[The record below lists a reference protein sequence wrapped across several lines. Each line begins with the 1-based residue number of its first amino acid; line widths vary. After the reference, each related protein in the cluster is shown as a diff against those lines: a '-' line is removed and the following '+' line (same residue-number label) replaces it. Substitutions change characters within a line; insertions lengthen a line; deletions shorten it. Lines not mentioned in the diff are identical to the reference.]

1 MKKKAIV
8 FVLSD
13 FIADDYK
20 HTLKIA
26 AKRHDITGI
35 RVYDKHEETIPN
47 IGMVQMEDEETG
59 ELLLVNTASKQV
71 RRDYGKFYNEKVD
84 YFRDSFTKSGA
95 GSIDCRVD
103 ESYVKKLLGYFKR
116 RG

>member
-1 MKKKAIV
+1 MKKAIV

-20 HTLKIA
+20 QNLKIA
-26 AKRHDITGI
+26 AGRHDITGI
-35 RVYDKHEETIPN
+35 RVYDKHEESIPN
-47 IGMVQMEDEETG
+47 IGMVQMEDEESG
-59 ELLLVNTASKQV
+59 ELMLVNTASKKV
-71 RRDYGKFYNEKVD
+71 RLNYGKFYNEKVN
-84 YFRDSFTKSGA
+84 YFKDSFTKSGA
-95 GSIDCRVD
+95 GTIDCRVD